1 MDTSCSSSRDQTLN
15 STTATAISIDNI
27 SDEGLC
33 LSVAQNGRKEVKWGH
48 DDARAKQGPHYRQ
61 IGPLINVDLW
71 HFSERSKFL
80 AVAHRC
86 HRMGLARFNS
96 PLAV

>member
-1 MDTSCSSSRDQTLN
+1 MDTFSSSRDQTLN

-80 AVAHRC
+80 AVARRC
-86 HRMGLARFNS
+86 HRMGLARLNS